1 MSQSGKDVPIDNL
14 KSRGK
19 EVNWMMEPVGF
30 QEMFTIVNRFKRR
43 KAPCPDGIINK
54 MLNYGGNKMV
64 EESCS
69 LVNLLI
75 ESRYWPDDWRQS
87 YIVPLFKAGDEK
99 EAGKYREGYS
109 SGELCGKSDARLL
122 ESVFSE
128 NYILEGVRVDSG
140 QGEDVLIRS

>member
-1 MSQSGKDVPIDNL
+1 
-14 KSRGK
+14 
-19 EVNWMMEPVGF
+19 
-30 QEMFTIVNRFKRR
+30 MFTIVNGLKRR
-43 KAPCPDGIINK
+43 KAPDPDGIINK

-69 LVNLLI
+69 LVNLVI

-99 EAGKYREGYS
+99 VAGKYREGYS

-122 ESVFSE
+122 ASRISVFRELYSR
-128 NYILEGVRVDSG
+128 GG
-140 QGEDVLIRS
+140 QGGFRPGRGCADQVLVLRSVCDILRLQGR